1 MGGYGEAEAEDL
13 SASSTL
19 VHFDRPLPL
28 LRVPLLA
35 GASDDPSAGPFV
47 LAFRD
52 ADSWRAAFR
61 STEARVVEQCEAGA
75 RVGCSLSASKKCSPP
90 WWKTLLGLSSVDFAE
105 REKCE
110 EREMAACLEA
120 SRGPCSRFA
129 REKCLPAFRDA
140 RISSVGPTG
149 FPQLGSEN
157 PKLEPIDQ
165 TNYRG
170 SALLEEI
177 FTEIVSSRS

>member
-90 WWKTLLGLSSVDFAE
+90 WWKTLLAS
-105 REKCE
+105 
-110 EREMAACLEA
+110 AALTLLRGRSA
-120 SRGPCSRFA
+120 KSGPCSRFA